1 MSEIKSLEH
10 STLKVPYEI
19 INKKFR
25 VAQKTIDRE
34 VDQIQNISRDVEKAL
49 TTHPTVSDVSK
60 MVGNVVQRLQVLK
73 RKSEES
79 INEELNAAYVCK
91 KKLGHLKGIA
101 QPEISSDMEI
111 WHASIDQWKRMRMD
125 RMVIEH
131 LLRLGYYETA
141 NRLSNHSD
149 IRHLTNLDIFHTS
162 REVEEDLLS
171 FKTTK
176 CILWCMDNKSKLRR
190 INSNIEFNLRVQ
202 EFVELVRKD
211 LRTEAVIHARKHFP
225 AFEKTQIKEIC
236 ECMALLAYQPNTTI
250 EPYRSLFDYSR
261 WKDLVLKFR
270 NENYRLFQISSQS
283 LLSIAVQAGLSSLK
297 TPQCFS
303 TNCKNL
309 NCPVC
314 QEDFNKIA
322 TNLPYSHCVQSRLI
336 CRITGLP
343 LNEHNLPM
351 MLPNGQIFGQL
362 AIPQIT
368 KENGVVVCP
377 ITNTKFSTPKI
388 EKVFVM

>member
-10 STLKVPYEI
+10 STLKVPYEVL
-19 INKKFR
+19 NKKFR
-25 VAQKTIDRE
+25 VAQKSIDRE
-34 VDQIQNISRDVEKAL
+34 VDQIQNASKEVEKAL
-49 TTHPTVSDVSK
+49 VVHPTISEMSK
-60 MVGNVVQRLQVLK
+60 LVGSVVQRLQVLK

-79 INEELNAAYVCK
+79 ISDELHASYICK
-91 KKLGHLKGIA
+91 RKLDHLKC
-101 QPEISSDMEI
+101 ISQSEMTSNIEI
-111 WHASIDQWKRMRMD
+111 WQASIDQWKRMRMD

-131 LLRLGYYETA
+131 LLRMGYYETA
-141 NRLSNHSD
+141 ERLSNHSD

-162 REVEEDLLS
+162 REVEEDLAN

-176 CILWCMDNKSKLRR
+176 CILWCIDNKSKLRK

-202 EFVELVRKD
+202 EFVELVRKN
-211 LRTEAVIHARKHFP
+211 LRTDAVIHARKHFP
-225 AFEKTQIKEIC
+225 VFEKTQIKEIC
-236 ECMALLAYQPNTTI
+236 ECMALLAYQPDTSI
-250 EPYRSLFDYSR
+250 EPYRSLFDTKR
-261 WKDLVLKFR
+261 WNDLVLKFR
-270 NENYRLFQISSQS
+270 NENYRLFQLSSQS

-297 TPQCFS
+297 TPQCYS
-303 TNCKNL
+303 SNCKNL
-309 NCPVC
+309 NCPIC
-314 QEDFNKIA
+314 QEDFNRIA

-362 AIPQIT
+362 AIPEIT
-368 KENGVVVCP
+368 QENGMVVCP
-377 ITNTKFSTPKI
+377 ITNTKFCNPKI

>member
-10 STLKVPYEI
+10 TTLKVPYEV

-25 VAQKTIDRE
+25 VTQKTIDRE
-34 VDQIQNISRDVEKAL
+34 VDQIHITSADVEKAFSSYS
-49 TTHPTVSDVSK
+49 TVTDVSK
-60 MVGNVVQRLQVLK
+60 LFGNVVQRLQVLK
-73 RKSEES
+73 RKSMEC
-79 INEELNAAYVCK
+79 INEELNAANVCK
-91 KKLGHLKGIA
+91 KKLGHLKGIS
-101 QPEISSDMEI
+101 QPELNSEM
-111 WHASIDQWKRMRMD
+111 WHASLDQWKRMRMD

-131 LLRLGYYETA
+131 LLRMGYYETA
-141 NRLSNHSD
+141 NRLSKHSD
-149 IRHLTNLDIFHTS
+149 IGHLTNLDIFHSS

-176 CILWCMDNKSKLRR
+176 CVSWCMDNKSKLRR

-202 EFVELVRKD
+202 EFVELVREN
-211 LRTEAVIHARKHFP
+211 LRTEAVIHARKYFP

-236 ECMALLAYQPNTTI
+236 ECMALLAYQPYTNI
-250 EPYRSLFDYSR
+250 EPYRSLFDQSR
-261 WKDLVLKFR
+261 WKDLVIKFR

-297 TPQCFS
+297 TPQCYS
-303 TNCKNL
+303 PNCKNL

-362 AIPQIT
+362 AIPEIT

-377 ITNTKFSTPKI
+377 VTNTKFSTPKI

>member
-25 VAQKTIDRE
+25 IAQKTIDRE
-34 VDQIQNISRDVEKAL
+34 VDHIQNISRDVEKAL
-49 TTHPTVSDVSK
+49 VAHPTVSDVSK
-60 MVGNVVQRLQVLK
+60 MVGNVVQKLQILK
-73 RKSEES
+73 RKSDES
-79 INEELNAAYVCK
+79 INEELNAAFVCK

-101 QPEISSDMEI
+101 QPEANSDLEI

-131 LLRLGYYETA
+131 LLRMGYYETA

-162 REVEEDLLS
+162 REVEEDLMN

-202 EFVELVRKD
+202 EFVELVRKNA
-211 LRTEAVIHARKHFP
+211 RTEAVVHARKHFP

-250 EPYRSLFDYSR
+250 EPYRSLFDSSR

-297 TPQCFS
+297 TPQCYS
-303 TNCKNL
+303 ENCKNL

-322 TNLPYSHCVQSRLI
+322 LNLPYSHCVQSRLI
-336 CRITGLP
+336 CRMTGLP

-362 AIPQIT
+362 AIPEIT

-377 ITNTKFSTPKI
+377 ITNTKFTTPKI